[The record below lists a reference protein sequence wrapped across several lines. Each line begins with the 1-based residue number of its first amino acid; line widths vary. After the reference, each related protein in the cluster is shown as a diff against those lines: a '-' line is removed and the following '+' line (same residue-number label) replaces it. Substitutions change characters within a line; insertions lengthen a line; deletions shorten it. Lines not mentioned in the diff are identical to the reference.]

1 MIYFDNSAS
10 TLIKPKQVQ
19 KAMLD
24 ALSFFTANPGRS
36 GHREAIKTAMEIE
49 KVRDKVSAHVNG
61 DIAIFTGGC
70 THALNLGIL
79 G

>member
-24 ALSFFTANPGRS
+24 ALEFYSSNPGRS
-36 GHREAIKTAMEIE
+36 GHREAIKTALE
-49 KVRDKVSAHVNG
+49 A
-61 DIAIFTGGC
+61 
-70 THALNLGIL
+70 
-79 G
+79 